1 MRHLLCVWAGS
12 MLQRRTMAMGTL
24 PEVGWWTVT
33 CTAVALLW
41 AALTGQGRAVA
52 EPWQGQQRMR
62 AEALFDRHLANGSA
76 NLALV
81 PYAAS
86 VSLGC
91 NSELL
96 FASARGDARPGIPAT
111 PQTLYRVGS
120 ISKQF
125 VATAVVGAIS
135 EGALRERGGKPVSF
149 QSRVSDILPEAAPWD
164 SDSDAPLTIHSLLTM
179 TSSLPNFTRRP
190 PAELDPWGAVAAK
203 DLLAA
208 LSRLRRREATGSFE
222 YSNTGYF
229 LLSEILRAGGA
240 AQTYQAAVRHFAVDR
255 AGLKSTGFA
264 GEDALESALAKPHYR
279 RRPAFVASSW
289 LQGSADMVS
298 SVEDLF
304 AWNTA
309 LMEHR
314 VLAGDTLRVML
325 ADAARVDVWTYYG
338 MGWFISHKDG
348 SDSYFHSGTVP
359 GYTGFSAISRKSNGS
374 WCSVSVLTSSDSVER
389 LDELADELLDL
400 ASQAHHERL

>member
-1 MRHLLCVWAGS
+1 M
-12 MLQRRTMAMGTL
+12 TMGAF
-24 PEVGWWTVT
+24 PEVGRR
-33 CTAVALLW
+33 
-41 AALTGQGRAVA
+41 ALTCAAVFLLSAGLIAQGRASA
-52 EPWQGQQRMR
+52 QPWQEQQRMR
-62 AEALFDRHLANGSA
+62 AEALLDRVVAHRPASP
-76 NLALV
+76 V
-81 PYAAS
+81 PVPFAAS
-86 VSLGC
+86 VSVGC
-91 NSELL
+91 DSKLL
-96 FASARGDARPGIPAT
+96 YAGARGDARPGIPAT
-111 PQTLYRVGS
+111 PQTLYRIGS

-125 VATAVVGAIS
+125 VATAIVGAIA
-135 EGALRERGGKPVSF
+135 EGALRERGGHPAGF
-149 QSRVSDILPEAAPWD
+149 QSLVSDILSEAASWD
-164 SDSDAPLTIHSLLTM
+164 GDAETPLTIHALLTM

-208 LSRLRRREATGSFE
+208 LSRLRRRETTGSFE

-240 AQTYQAAVRHFAVDR
+240 GETYESAVRRYALER

-264 GEDALESALAKPHYR
+264 GEDAFERSIAKPHYR

-309 LMEHR
+309 LMDHR
-314 VLAGDTLRVML
+314 VVSDDSLRLML
-325 ADAARVDVWTYYG
+325 TDAARVDVWTYYG

-348 SDSYFHSGTVP
+348 SDTYFHSGTVP
-359 GYTGFSAISRKSNGS
+359 GYTGFSAISRKPNGA
-374 WCSVSVLTSSDSVER
+374 WCSVAILTSSDSVEG
-389 LDELADELLDL
+389 LDELADEFLEL
-400 ASQAHHERL
+400 AAGTQP

>member
-24 PEVGWWTVT
+24 PEVGWWAVT
-33 CTAVALLW
+33 CTAAALLW
-41 AALTGQGRAVA
+41 AVLTGPGRAIA

-62 AEALFDRHLANGSA
+62 AEALLDRYLSHGSA
-76 NLALV
+76 GPVPV

-91 NSELL
+91 NSKLL

-125 VATAVVGAIS
+125 VAAAIVGAIS
-135 EGALRERGGKPVSF
+135 EGALRERGGKPAGF
-149 QSRVSDILPEAAPWD
+149 QSRVSDILSEAAPWD
-164 SDSDAPLTIHSLLTM
+164 VDADAPLTIHSLLTM

-208 LSRLRRREATGSFE
+208 LSRLRRREMTGSFE

-240 AQTYQAAVRHFAVDR
+240 GQTYEEAVRHFAVER

-264 GEDALESALAKPHYR
+264 GEHAFESAVAKPHYR
-279 RRPAFVASSW
+279 RRPAFIASSW

-309 LMEHR
+309 LMAHR
-314 VLAGDTLRVML
+314 VLDGGSLRVML
-325 ADAARVDVWTYYG
+325 TDAARVDVWTYYG

-348 SDSYFHSGTVP
+348 SDTYFHSGTVP

-374 WCSVSVLTSSDSVER
+374 WCSVSVLTSSDSVEG
-389 LDELADELLDL
+389 LDALADEFLDL
-400 ASQAHHERL
+400 ASQAHH